1 MSESLGVCYPRG
13 FEASAIAAG
22 LKASGK
28 LDLALVVNTG
38 RHVKSAGVFT
48 SNRVVAAPV
57 EYTRK
62 LMKTASI
69 SHVIVNSGN
78 ANACTGQ
85 RGVADVAL
93 TVAAVAEACQIAP
106 DTIGVCSTGVI
117 GEYLDIEKLGRA
129 VPQLV
134 KALSCEGGSDAS
146 RAIMTTDTVAKT
158 VELDCGGWRIGGM
171 AKGAG
176 MLAPALA
183 TMLCVIT
190 LDAVVDERA
199 LQRALTH
206 AVNRSFDRLD
216 TDGCMSTN
224 DSVIVLASGESGKK
238 VSESEL
244 TAQLTDACV
253 ELTRSLQNDAEGA
266 SHTIDI
272 NVRGASAE
280 SAAVAVGRTV
290 ARSALVKTAIF
301 GNDPNW
307 GRILSQIGTLD
318 EQTAPFD
325 PSKVDVAINGIEIC
339 RSGSIGEPKKLVD
352 IASNRHVA
360 IDITLHAG
368 DANATIYTTDL
379 THDYVHE
386 NSAYTT

>member
-1 MSESLGVCYPRG
+1 MSEPLGVCYPLG
-13 FEASAIAAG
+13 FKAAAVTAG
-22 LKASGK
+22 LKASGT

-38 RHVKSAGVFT
+38 KQARSAGVFT

-57 EYTRK
+57 EYTRN
-62 LMKTASI
+62 LMAESSI
-69 SHVIVNSGN
+69 THVILNSGN

-85 RGVADVAL
+85 RGVRDVAL
-93 TVAAVAEACQIAP
+93 TVSAVADACQVEP
-106 DTIGVCSTGVI
+106 HHIGVCSTGVI
-117 GEYLDIEKLGRA
+117 GEYLDIEKLSTA
-129 VPQLV
+129 VPHLTR
-134 KALSCEGGSDAS
+134 ALSYTGGADAA
-146 RAIMTTDTVAKT
+146 RAIMTTDTVPKT
-158 VELDCGGWRIGGM
+158 IEMDCGGWKIGGM

-190 LDAVVDERA
+190 LDAVVDTDVLRRG
-199 LQRALTH
+199 LCH
-206 AVNRSFDRLD
+206 AMQQSFNRLD

-224 DSVIVLASGESGKK
+224 DSVIVLASGESGKSA
-238 VSESEL
+238 SEAEL
-244 TAQLTDACV
+244 IARLTDACTD
-253 ELTRSLQNDAEGA
+253 LARQLQNDAEGA

-272 NVRGASAE
+272 NVLQASSE
-280 SAAVAVGRTV
+280 SAATVVGRAV

-325 PSKVDVAINGIEIC
+325 PSKVDVAINGVKIC
-339 RSGSIGEPKKLVD
+339 CSGGIGEPKELVD
-352 IASNRHVA
+352 IASNRHVT
-360 IDITLHAG
+360 IDITLYSG
-368 DANATIYTTDL
+368 DANATVYTTDL

>member
-1 MSESLGVCYPRG
+1 MSEPLGVCYPRG
-13 FEASAIAAG
+13 FKAAAVTAG
-22 LKASGK
+22 LKASGA

-38 RHVKSAGVFT
+38 KHVRSAGVFT

-57 EYTRK
+57 DYTRK
-62 LMKTASI
+62 LMTERSI
-69 SHVIVNSGN
+69 THVILNSGN
-78 ANACTGQ
+78 ANACTGR

-93 TVAAVAEACQIAP
+93 TVSALADACQTKP
-106 DTIGVCSTGVI
+106 HQIGVCSTGVI
-117 GEYLDIEKLGRA
+117 GEYLDIEKLSTA
-129 VPQLV
+129 VPHLT
-134 KALSCEGGSDAS
+134 KALSCKGGADAAQ
-146 RAIMTTDTVAKT
+146 AIMTTDTVPKT
-158 VELDCGGWRIGGM
+158 LEMDCGGWRIGGM

-190 LDAVVDERA
+190 LDAVVDTDA
-199 LQRALTH
+199 LQQGLCH
-206 AVNRSFDRLD
+206 AAEQSFNRLD

-224 DSVIVLASGESGKK
+224 DSVIVLASGESGKR
-238 VSESEL
+238 VSEAEL
-244 TAQLTDACV
+244 TSRLTDACT
-253 ELTRSLQNDAEGA
+253 ELARQLQNDAEGA

-272 NVRGASAE
+272 TVRQASSASA
-280 SAAVAVGRTV
+280 ATAVGRAV

-325 PSKVDVAINGIEIC
+325 PSKVDVAINGVEIC
-339 RSGSIGEPKKLVD
+339 RAGGIGESKELVD
-352 IASNRHVA
+352 LASNRHVT
-360 IDITLHAG
+360 IDITLHSG
-368 DANATIYTTDL
+368 NARATVYTTDL